1 MPAKTLHFKVG
12 NGDMTLIET
21 ASGRKILVDINICA
35 ADEPTDERPDVREQL
50 RDRLERDAE
59 DRLYVDAFLLTHP
72 DQDHC
77 RGLREYFHL
86 GPLSDW
92 SEDDDKIVIR
102 EMWSSPI
109 VFRRASKNHKL
120 CEDAKAWCS
129 EARRRVAV
137 FRSGATVADG
147 DRILILGED
156 IDGKTDDL
164 TSILVKTDEV
174 FRKICG
180 VFDTTFQ
187 ATLLAPMLATDDEEE
202 ELLSK
207 NESSVVVNLWLAS
220 GGYLDAA
227 KYLLGGD
234 AEVAIWEKLWD
245 RHQDK
250 PSELEYDI
258 LLSPHHCSWHSLSW
272 DSWSDFGDDAQVSP
286 KARLALSQT
295 RQGAEVLA
303 SSKPIEDD
311 DDDPPCIRAKREYE
325 GIIKEASGSFTCL
338 ADVNGPAPYELEVT
352 AGGPRPVERKKASV
366 FAAPYIA
373 GGAGAASGSST
384 ALGSQPFK
392 HG

>member
-1 MPAKTLHFKVG
+1 MAAKTLHFKVG

-35 ADEPTDERPDVREQL
+35 ADEPTDERPDVGGQL
-50 RDRLERDAE
+50 RDRLKPDS
-59 DRLYVDAFLLTHP
+59 DGRLYVDAFLLTHP

-77 RGLREYFHL
+77 RGLRENFHL

-92 SEDDDKIVIR
+92 SKDDDKIVIR

-120 CEDAKAWCS
+120 CDDAKAWCS

-164 TSILVKTDEV
+164 TSILVETDEV

-180 VFDTTFQ
+180 VFDTTLQ
-187 ATLLAPMLATDDEEE
+187 ATLLAPMVATDDEEE

-207 NESSVVVNLWLAS
+207 NESSVVLNLWLAS

-250 PSELEYDI
+250 PTELEYDI

-272 DSWSDFGDDAQVSP
+272 DSWSDFGEDAQVSP

-325 GIIKEASGSFTCL
+325 GIVKEASGSFTCL
-338 ADVNGPAPYELEVT
+338 ADANGPDPYELEVT
-352 AGGPRPVERKKASV
+352 AGGPRPVERKKASG

>member
-1 MPAKTLHFKVG
+1 MAAKTLHFQVG
-12 NGDMTLIET
+12 KGDMTLIET

-77 RGLREYFHL
+77 RGLRENFHL

-92 SEDDDKIVIR
+92 SEDDNKIVIR

-120 CEDAKAWCS
+120 CEDADAWCS
-129 EARRRVAV
+129 EARRRVRL
-137 FRSGATVADG
+137 FKSGAIIADG
-147 DRILILGED
+147 DRILILSED
-156 IDGKTDDL
+156 IDGKTDDV

-207 NESSVVVNLWLAS
+207 NESSVILNLWLAS

-250 PSELEYDI
+250 PAELEYD
-258 LLSPHHCSWHSLSW
+258 LLLAPHHCSWRSLSW
-272 DSWSDFGDDAQVSP
+272 DSWSIFGEDAKVSP

-295 RQGAEVLA
+295 RPGAEVLA

-325 GIIKEASGSFTCL
+325 GIVDEASGSFTCL
-338 ADVNGPAPYELEVT
+338 ADVSGPDPYELEVT
-352 AGGPRPVERKKASV
+352 AGGPRPAERKKASV

>member
-1 MPAKTLHFKVG
+1 MPAKTQHFKVG

-35 ADEPTDERPDVREQL
+35 TDEPTDERPDVGEQL
-50 RDRLERDAE
+50 RDRLERDSEA
-59 DRLYVDAFLLTHP
+59 RLYVDAFLLTHP

-77 RGLREYFHL
+77 RGLREHFHL
-86 GPLSDW
+86 GAPSDW

-120 CEDAKAWCS
+120 CGDAEAWCS
-129 EARRRVAV
+129 EARRRVGL
-137 FRSGATVADG
+137 FKLGAIITDG
-147 DRILILGED
+147 DRILVLGED
-156 IDGKTDDL
+156 IDGKTDEL
-164 TSILVKTDEV
+164 TPILVKTDMV

-187 ATLLAPMLATDDEEE
+187 ATLLAPMVATDEEEE

-207 NESSVVVNLWLAS
+207 NESSVVLNLWLAS

-227 KYLLGGD
+227 KYLLAGD

-250 PSELEYDI
+250 PGELEYDL

-272 DSWSDFGDDAQVSP
+272 DSWSEFGEDAQVSS

-295 RQGAEVLA
+295 RAGATVLA

-311 DDDPPCIRAKREYE
+311 EDDPPCIRAKREYE
-325 GIIKEASGSFTCL
+325 GIVKKARGSFTCL
-338 ADVNGPAPYELEVT
+338 ADINGLDPYELEIT

-373 GGAGAASGSST
+373 GGAGVASGSST